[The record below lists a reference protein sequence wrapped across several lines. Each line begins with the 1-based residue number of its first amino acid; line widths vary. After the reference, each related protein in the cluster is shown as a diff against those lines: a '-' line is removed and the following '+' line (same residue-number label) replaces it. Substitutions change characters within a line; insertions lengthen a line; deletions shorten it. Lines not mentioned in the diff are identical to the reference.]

1 MAGLALTPLAL
12 QSIRPGLRIV
22 DKKDRM
28 PKLPE
33 VEFVLLVREKDTR
46 PAVSA
51 LAGVILQ
58 MAAAAVSPNPVKR
71 KTSAMTRRLKTAS
84 ASGSNSG

>member
-1 MAGLALTPLAL
+1 MAGLALTPVAL
-12 QSIRPGLRIV
+12 QSIRPGLRIL

-33 VEFVLLVREKDTR
+33 VEFVLLGREKDTR

-51 LAGVILQ
+51 LAGVIRGVCPFANPHAGSKWLRRNE
-58 MAAAAVSPNPVKR
+58 SPIRP
-71 KTSAMTRRLKTAS
+71 TSA
-84 ASGSNSG
+84 